1 MSLFQQLPHL
11 RPRLIGIVIAIA
23 VVLAIGTAGFVV
35 IEHYPVFDAFYMSLT
50 TITTVGYGEIRGL
63 SRAGRIFNSFLIL
76 FGVTS
81 LLLAM
86 GAMTQTIIELEF
98 SRFFEKRRVKRMIDK
113 LNGHYIVCGFGKVGR
128 GAALELKR
136 AGADFIVIE
145 RSDDKVERAMRDGM
159 LAVHG
164 DATRDEYLLELGV
177 QRAKGLIAALSTD
190 ADNLFLVIS
199 AKALNPKMVVS
210 ARVIDE
216 NSEQKLKRAG
226 ADTTVASYN
235 VTGTRL
241 AQGLLRPDVV
251 QFLDSA
257 TMNLGPNIGIE
268 QMRVSETCDYNS
280 KSLAELKLRRE
291 LGVIVLAIR
300 KSSGHMLFNPDADER
315 IDAGDV
321 LIAMGEMEK
330 LGKLERMLT

>member
-1 MSLFQQLPHL
+1 VGLFQQLPHL
-11 RPRLIGIVIAIA
+11 RPRLIGIACA
-23 VVLAIGTAGFVV
+23 VASVLVVGTAGFVI

-63 SRAGRIFNSFLIL
+63 SRAGRVFNSFLII
-76 FGVTS
+76 FGVTA

-98 SRFFEKRRVKRMIDK
+98 SRYFAKRRVKRMIDK
-113 LNGHYIVCGFGKVGR
+113 LDRHYIVCGFGKVGR
-128 GAALELKR
+128 GAAFELKR
-136 AGADFIVIE
+136 AGVPFIVIE
-145 RSDDKVERAMRDGM
+145 RSDDKVERAIRDGM

-164 DATRDEYLLELGV
+164 DATRDENLRELGV
-177 QRAKGLIAALSTD
+177 NRASGLIAALSTD

-199 AKALNPKMVVS
+199 AKALNAKMLVS

-216 NSEQKLKRAG
+216 NSEEKLKRAG

-241 AQGLLRPDVV
+241 AQGLLRPHVV

-268 QMRVSETCDYNS
+268 QLRVSETCEYNA
-280 KSLAELKLRRE
+280 KSLAQMKLRRE

-300 KSSGHMLFNPDADER
+300 KSTGHMLFNPDADER

-321 LIAMGEMEK
+321 LIAMGENEK
-330 LGKLERMLT
+330 LERLERMLT

>member
-1 MSLFQQLPHL
+1 VGLFQQLPHL

-23 VVLAIGTAGFVV
+23 LVLAIGTAGFVF

-63 SRAGRIFNSFLIL
+63 SRAGRVFNSFLIL

-98 SRFFEKRRVKRMIDK
+98 SRYFARRRVKRMIDK

-128 GAALELKR
+128 GAALELRR
-136 AGADFIVIE
+136 ARAKFIVIE
-145 RSDDKVERAMRDGM
+145 RSDDKVELAIRDGM
-159 LAVHG
+159 LGVHG
-164 DATRDEYLLELGV
+164 DATRDENLRELGV
-177 QRAKGLIAALSTD
+177 DRAKGLIAALSTD

-199 AKALNPKMVVS
+199 AKALNPKMMVS

-241 AQGLLRPDVV
+241 AQGLLRPHVA
-251 QFLDSA
+251 QFLDST
-257 TMNLGPNIGIE
+257 TMNLGPSIGIE
-268 QMRVSETCDYNS
+268 QLIVSPQSEYNA
-280 KSLAELKLRRE
+280 KSLAQLNLRRE
-291 LGVIVLAIR
+291 LGVIILAIR
-300 KSSGHMLFNPDADER
+300 RSTGIMLFNPDADER

-321 LIAMGEMEK
+321 LIAMGENEK
-330 LGKLERMLT
+330 LSKLEKMLT

>member
-11 RPRLIGIVIAIA
+11 RPRLIGIVTA
-23 VVLAIGTAGFVV
+23 VAAVLAIGTAGFVI
-35 IEHYPVFDAFYMSLT
+35 IEHYPPFEAFYMSLT
-50 TITTVGYGEIRGL
+50 TITTVGYGEIRAL
-63 SRAGRIFNSFLIL
+63 SKAGRVFNSFLIL

-98 SRFFEKRRVKRMIDK
+98 SRYFEKRRVKRMIDK
-113 LNGHYIVCGFGKVGR
+113 LDGHYIVCGFGKVGR
-128 GAALELKR
+128 GAALELRR
-136 AGADFIVIE
+136 AGAAFIVIE
-145 RSDDKVERAMRDGM
+145 KSDDKVERAIRDGM

-164 DATRDEYLLELGV
+164 DATRDENLNELGV
-177 QRAKGLIAALSTD
+177 SRAKGLIAALSTD

-268 QMRVSETCDYNS
+268 QMRVSETCDYNAR
-280 KSLAELKLRRE
+280 SLAELKLRRE

-300 KSSGHMLFNPDADER
+300 KQTGHMLFNPDADER
-315 IDAGDV
+315 IDSGDV

-330 LGKLERMLT
+330 LARLERMLT